1 MILVDKSRKM
11 FYPINRRGGVME
23 KKPVSIVEKVRKE
36 VLSEFDRI
44 EGEDYEE
51 WMDFIQEEV
60 NARLEEIRKQDIFF
74 NSIKYD

>member
-1 MILVDKSRKM
+1 
-11 FYPINRRGGVME
+11 ME

>member
-1 MILVDKSRKM
+1 MD
-11 FYPINRRGGVME
+11 